1 MSGLLD
7 VAGWT
12 AERLTAA
19 RIPFALVGGLAVS
32 VRAEPRLTRDVDV
45 TVAAPTDAAVNAV
58 VGVLT
63 GAGLL
68 PVEFLQHAQLDR
80 LATARFKT
88 PHKRGFV
95 VDVLL
100 ATCGIESE
108 ISREA
113 TVERVSSQLVLPV
126 ARVGH
131 LIAMKLLSAAP
142 DRPRDWSD
150 LALLAQ
156 VATDDDWGLTE
167 KAVSQIRN
175 RGFHRGRPLEE
186 RLEQLRSGRHVG
198 P

>member
-19 RIPFALVGGLAVS
+19 HIPFALVGGLAVS
-32 VRAEPRLTRDVDV
+32 VRAEPRLTRDVDL

-63 GAGLL
+63 GAGSL
-68 PVEFLQHAQLDR
+68 PLEFLQHAHLDR

-108 ISREA
+108 ISRQA
-113 TVERVSSQLVLPV
+113 TVEPVSSQLRLPV

-131 LIAMKLLSAAP
+131 LIAMKVLSAGP

-150 LALLAQ
+150 LTLLAQ
-156 VATDDDWGLTE
+156 VATEDDWALTE
-167 KAVSQIRN
+167 TAVSQILT

-186 RLEQLRSGRHVG
+186 RLAQVRAGRIVG